1 MGHKSPSRVSATM
14 KVLLALM
21 FFPRGGSA
29 QVVRYLA
36 KNLPD
41 NGWEPTIVAGSAP
54 GEADA
59 PSFFDGLDVRPVD
72 YSGALESDAPLLAD
86 PPMHP
91 SFEDREDAPDRVFAK
106 VDDETYE
113 HLVTAWEKQLTD
125 AGAAD
130 ADVLH
135 LNHLTPINEAA
146 ERAFPDVPRI
156 GHLHGTELLMLREID
171 QGPPESWDHAREWAD
186 RMRRW
191 ARACERL
198 FVLSPDAVRRV
209 PDLLD

>member
-1 MGHKSPSRVSATM
+1 MGAQKPKAGLATTM

-41 NGWEPTIVAGSAP
+41 NGWEPTILAGSGP

-59 PSFFDGLDVRPVD
+59 TRFFDGLDVRPVD
-72 YSGALESDAPLLAD
+72 YSVALEADDPLLAD

-113 HLVTAWEKQLTD
+113 HLVTAWEKQLTE
-125 AGAAD
+125 AGATD
-130 ADVLH
+130 ADILH
-135 LNHLTPINEAA
+135 LNH
-146 ERAFPDVPRI
+146 R
-156 GHLHGTELLMLREID
+156 
-171 QGPPESWDHAREWAD
+171 
-186 RMRRW
+186 
-191 ARACERL
+191 
-198 FVLSPDAVRRV
+198 
-209 PDLLD
+209 